1 MADRSPIAIIAFDMF
16 ETLVHN
22 SPDQWL
28 QSFVAI
34 VEEQALSI
42 SPQVLHREWTSREI
56 NFRKGRTNLT
66 DPKASPPFRSYDNA
80 WMEAFQQTFTA
91 LGLDADARA
100 ATNRCVAE
108 LGKREAFPSVSET
121 LGRLRERWA
130 LGILSNADDNFLLP
144 VMAYNG
150 WSIAPGEGPFQT
162 VVTSESARAYKPD
175 PRIFTAF
182 CRKASVAPETVL
194 YVGDSPYDDIHGAK
208 LAGMQAAWIRRAE
221 ATPGR
226 TPAPEHRELLPAD
239 YEVGSL
245 RELGELLVSTA
256 AL

>member
-1 MADRSPIAIIAFDMF
+1 VAGRSPIAIIAFDMF

-22 SPDQWL
+22 SVDQWL

-34 VEEQALSI
+34 VEDQALSI

-56 NFRKGRTNLT
+56 DFRKGRTNLT
-66 DPKASPPFRSYDNA
+66 NPKENPPFRSYHDA

-91 LGLDADARA
+91 LGLNADARA
-100 ATNRCVAE
+100 ATDRCVAE
-108 LGKREAFPSVSET
+108 LGKREAFPSVAET
-121 LGRLRERWA
+121 LGRLRERWT
-130 LGILSNADDNFLLP
+130 LGILSNADDNVLLP

-150 WSIAPGEGPFQT
+150 WSIAQGEGPFQI
-162 VVTSESARAYKPD
+162 VVSSESAGAYKPD
-175 PRIFTAF
+175 LRIFTAF
-182 CRKASVAPETVL
+182 CRKASVAPERVL

-208 LAGMQAAWIRRAE
+208 LAGMQAAWVRRAE

-226 TPAPEHRELLPAD
+226 TPAPEHRKLLQAD

-245 RELGELLVSTA
+245 GELGELLVSTVA
-256 AL
+256 M